1 MMNRT
6 AKHLEDIR
14 NIMNTNETIQNQ
26 MDILAKRAEEKNI
39 TAEQWAEFKTRL
51 MTTMLYKMAEMMPEL
66 KKDLCEDIY
75 EELRA

>member
-14 NIMNTNETIQNQ
+14 NIINTNETIQGQ
-26 MDILAKRAEEKNI
+26 MDTLARQAVAKGI
-39 TAEQWAEFKTRL
+39 TPEQWAEFKTRM
-51 MTTMLYKMAEMMPEL
+51 MTTMFYKMCEAMPEL
-66 KKDLCEDIY
+66 KKDLCADIY

>member
-14 NIMNTNETIQNQ
+14 NIMNTSEAIQAE
-26 MDILAKRAEEKNI
+26 MDKLARKAEEKNI
-39 TAEQWAEFKTRL
+39 TEEQWADFKTRL
-51 MTTMLYKMAEMMPEL
+51 MTSMFYKMAEMMPEL
-66 KKDLCEDIY
+66 KQDLCEDIY

>member
-14 NIMNTNETIQNQ
+14 NIMNTNKTIQNQ

-39 TAEQWAEFKTRL
+39 TVEQWAEFKTRL
-51 MTTMLYKMAEMMPEL
+51 MSTMFYKMAEMMPEL

-75 EELRA
+75 EELKA